1 MMKTFLFL
9 FNLFLLDSTA
19 SADTTQIKEG
29 TSPFDR
35 SLFWSTGLCLPLLDG
50 CNYRSKVN
58 TCASRG
64 DPCDGGVTCA
74 KTTEGRVVCV
84 AKGDSTLCES
94 SRDCTGNQVCM
105 VQEGGCS
112 FPICVTQVRRGESTD
127 LVK

>member
-1 MMKTFLFL
+1 MMKPLL
-9 FNLFLLDSTA
+9 ILVSLVLLDSTV
-19 SADTTQIKEG
+19 SADTAQIKED

-58 TCASRG
+58 NCSSRG

-94 SRDCTGNQVCM
+94 SRDCAG
-105 VQEGGCS
+105 
-112 FPICVTQVRRGESTD
+112 
-127 LVK
+127 K